1 MNHTL
6 ATSGAA
12 VRRQRFLVQNL
23 VQTKDDSYR
32 FSEKIVGKYGII

>member
-6 ATSGAA
+6 VTSATA
-12 VRRQRFLVQNL
+12 VRRQRFLVQKL

>member
-6 ATSGAA
+6 VTSGTA
-12 VRRQRFLVQNL
+12 VCHQRFLVQNL